1 MSILREDVRA
11 AQAFGDT
18 VTTMPTPGL
27 PPTNAHPEKARGWAL
42 SPLDGRY
49 RAQTHRLAN
58 YLSEDAINRLRIYIE
73 VEWLVFISANDLV
86 DGLPPLSAEDITYLR
101 SLPADFTDDRRARL
115 AALEA
120 QTRHDV
126 KAVEY
131 LVREH
136 ILAHSSDEVEAATPS
151 ALDRYAE
158 AVHLLCTSEDINNLS
173 VALGVRGAVEDV
185 WLPAAQ
191 GLVRGLSEM
200 AQQLGDA
207 PMLARTHGQSA
218 TPTTVGKELGVFVW
232 RLQRALK
239 RIKKTEYLGKFNG
252 ATGTYSAHVVALPNV
267 DWLTTSRSFV
277 QGLGLTWNPLTTQI
291 ESHDWQSELYSDITR
306 FNRIA
311 HNLATDMWT
320 YISLGYFK
328 QSSPP
333 RGPPVHQPCPT
344 K

>member
-18 VTTMPTPGL
+18 ETTMPTPGL
-27 PPTNAHPEKARGWAL
+27 PPTNAHPEKDRGWAL

-86 DGLPPLSAEDITYLR
+86 DGLPPLSAEDIAYLR

-136 ILAHSSDEVEAATPS
+136 ILAHSSMRSTPLTLPPSTATRRPS
-151 ALDRYAE
+151 TCC
-158 AVHLLCTSEDINNLS
+158 VHLKTS
-173 VALGVRGAVEDV
+173 
-185 WLPAAQ
+185 
-191 GLVRGLSEM
+191 
-200 AQQLGDA
+200 
-207 PMLARTHGQSA
+207 
-218 TPTTVGKELGVFVW
+218 
-232 RLQRALK
+232 
-239 RIKKTEYLGKFNG
+239 
-252 ATGTYSAHVVALPNV
+252 
-267 DWLTTSRSFV
+267 TTSQWPWGSAVPSR
-277 QGLGLTWNPLTTQI
+277 TC
-291 ESHDWQSELYSDITR
+291 
-306 FNRIA
+306 
-311 HNLATDMWT
+311 
-320 YISLGYFK
+320 GYL
-328 QSSPP
+328 PH
-333 RGPPVHQPCPT
+333 RVW
-344 K
+344 

>member
-58 YLSEDAINRLRIYIE
+58 YLSEDAVNRLRIYIE

-136 ILAHSSDEVEAATPS
+136 ILAHSSDEVDAATPS

-207 PMLARTHGQSA
+207 PMLARTHGQ
-218 TPTTVGKELGVFVW
+218 L
-232 RLQRALK
+232 
-239 RIKKTEYLGKFNG
+239 
-252 ATGTYSAHVVALPNV
+252 
-267 DWLTTSRSFV
+267 
-277 QGLGLTWNPLTTQI
+277 
-291 ESHDWQSELYSDITR
+291 
-306 FNRIA
+306 
-311 HNLATDMWT
+311 
-320 YISLGYFK
+320 SLI
-328 QSSPP
+328 
-333 RGPPVHQPCPT
+333 HI
-344 K
+344 